1 MGKMAD
7 LLVAIL
13 EFPVIL
19 YAFPI
24 AISWKLAMDVKLVIE
39 RGAKNKQT
47 LQLRSEE
54 TIVGRRD
61 GCDLRIPSAAV
72 SRRHCR
78 LSFHDE
84 FLVVEDLDSANG
96 TYLNGERVTKPRK
109 VKPGDRLEIGP

>member
-47 LQLRSEE
+47 LNLRSEQ

-72 SRRHCR
+72 SRRPVAVMESVRCR
-78 LSFHDE
+78 RERGATRMSG
-84 FLVVEDLDSANG
+84 LDC
-96 TYLNGERVTKPRK
+96 
-109 VKPGDRLEIGP
+109 